1 MIDRTE
7 QGVVKPEV
15 VMLESLLDDLAAGR
29 LRVPRFQRPF
39 VWEPEQMLDLFDSIE
54 RGYPIGSLLVWETA
68 TDVPSLDVV
77 AGIDVP
83 AAPADETVSYLL
95 DGHQRLST
103 LFGTLVKRPPAIS
116 DEADRKWQIYRRLG
130 EPASARG
137 VRFQHGDDVQD
148 PEVGLLPLQAVLR
161 TMDFLAYARR
171 LARDPALADQAEALV
186 DEAERLAQ
194 QIKGYRIA
202 VIRLVGGGLSH
213 AVEAFA
219 RLNSGGRQVS
229 PLDIVSALTYR
240 PGIVRSLTDDVA
252 EIQKSTADSRFGA
265 LSAEVVFQ
273 TIVAISGADELVSI
287 RWSDF
292 AADIRS
298 RVDGLVPRA
307 AIALGRAVQF
317 LRYEA
322 GIPLATL
329 VPYPLQVV
337 LLAVFYDHEPYPDRA
352 LIRSLVR
359 WFWAASWS
367 GTLRSTGTVDFQA
380 SFDAMRDYPA
390 EIENLLPGFGR
401 PSPLPQDFDEDHGRL
416 RAFVAWEMREFG
428 QRLDLA
434 GEVVDAVDL
443 YAKSGLHAY
452 RRVMSGGPEAP
463 ENFVMLPDVADIE
476 ESLPT
481 LPPKRLREL
490 VISHGIPAGALI
502 HLLSGDAEAFCQ
514 TRRAFLIE
522 REGDFMQEMG
532 IEPPADPAAA
542 DHEA

>member
-15 VMLESLLDDLAAGR
+15 VMLESLLDDLAHGR

-39 VWEPEQMLDLFDSIE
+39 VWEPEQMLELFDSIE
-54 RGYPIGSLLVWETA
+54 RGYPIGSVLVWET
-68 TDVPSLDVV
+68 TMEVPSLDIV
-77 AGIDVP
+77 AGIDIPPVP
-83 AAPADETVSYLL
+83 TDGPVSYLL

-103 LFGTLVKRPPAIS
+103 LFGSLVKRPAAIS
-116 DEADRKWQIYRRLG
+116 AEVDRPWRVYRRLG
-130 EPASARG
+130 ESAQVRG
-137 VRFQHGDDVQD
+137 IRFQHGDESQS
-148 PEVGLLPLQAVLR
+148 PATALLPLQAVLR

-171 LARDPALADQAEALV
+171 LTRDPALADRAEALV
-186 DEAERLAQ
+186 EEAEGLAQ

-202 VIRLVGGGLSH
+202 VIRLVGGSLSH

-240 PGIVRSLTDDVA
+240 PEAVESLTESVA
-252 EIQKSTADSRFGA
+252 RIQSSSADSRFGA
-265 LSAEVVFQ
+265 FSAEVVFQ
-273 TIVAISGADELVSI
+273 TIVALSGADDLVTL

-292 AADIRS
+292 AADAGARL
-298 RVDGLVPRA
+298 DDLVPRA
-307 AIALGRAVQF
+307 AVALGRTVQF

-337 LLAVFYDHEPYPDRA
+337 LLAVFFDRRLNPDRV
-352 LIRSLVR
+352 LLRSLVR

-367 GTLRSTGTVDFQA
+367 GTVRSTRTVDFQA
-380 SFDAMRDYPA
+380 SFDMMRDSPA

-401 PSPLPQDFDEDHGRL
+401 PSRLPEDFDEDHGRI

-452 RRVMSGGPEAP
+452 EQLMGMG
-463 ENFVMLPDVADIE
+463 
-476 ESLPT
+476 
-481 LPPKRLREL
+481 
-490 VISHGIPAGALI
+490 
-502 HLLSGDAEAFCQ
+502 SGDRRISSCCRISTATLRSCFAHC
-514 TRRAFLIE
+514 TRNACRSW
-522 REGDFMQEMG
+522 
-532 IEPPADPAAA
+532 
-542 DHEA
+542 